1 MNDQFTKQFSEMFK
15 AQLPEQFQTMVQDGL
30 AKSRDVTVKSIVA
43 AKDGAEQMGKS
54 SPVAPKETSALT
66 SKAFEQII
74 ANTEAA
80 YEVALSMARAKSP
93 VEAVQLQANYLQA
106 QFGRAGEQS
115 KELFEL
121 STRLAQKT
129 AEGVSQIAAKSGNG
143 FKV

>member
-1 MNDQFTKQFSEMFK
+1 MTDQFTKQFSEMFK
-15 AQLPEQFQTMVQDGL
+15 AQLPEQFQTMMQDGL
-30 AKSRDVTVKSIVA
+30 AKSREVALKSIVA
-43 AKDGAEQMGKS
+43 AKDGAEQFGNA
-54 SPVAPKETSALT
+54 SPVASKEGSALT

-80 YEVALSMARAKSP
+80 YEVALSMSRAKSP
-93 VEAVQLQANYLQA
+93 VEAVQLQASYLQA

-129 AEGVSQIAAKSGNG
+129 ADGVSQVAVKSGG
-143 FKV
+143 RFKV